1 MRFGRRAA
9 LILLILV
16 TPVPGL
22 AGQPG
27 GHGPCLTVTE
37 SEGRSSGAVVRQL
50 RGLRHVFVTVRLDL
64 AALFGDL
71 STAERILDSENEREA
86 ALQELPPARRAQ
98 AVAMYPGAVARW
110 AEFER
115 LVNAVV
121 RRAGEP
127 PHLAYREVAAAYVAD
142 GPSPICVDAEVLARD
157 RTVLVMAIA
166 GYRLDLIA
174 DVVSGRLTLREV
186 EQASRLRLLGHTEAE
201 IARYLE
207 ARVVARAAV
216 PPPVTDETI
225 VSPRTSAEAMLPTA
239 RVDRARRERFD
250 RAVVRHARR
259 HDVDPDLV
267 RAVIR
272 HESAWNSAARSR
284 KGAIGLMQLMPGTA
298 RLLGVDPFNPEQ
310 NIAGGIR
317 YLANLLALWSGD
329 LDAALVAYVAGPTY
343 ADRWIRGKS
352 PLDDEVRTYLKNVKA
367 SYRARLDTRP
377 DIR

>member
-50 RGLRHVFVTVRLDL
+50 RGLRHVFATVRLDL

-121 RRAGEP
+121 GRAGEP

-142 GPSPICVDAEVLARD
+142 GPSPICVAAEVLARD
-157 RTVLVMAIA
+157 RTVLVMAMS
-166 GYRLDLIA
+166 GYSPSVIG
-174 DVVSGRLTLREV
+174 DVVTGRLTIHVVKEAGKR
-186 EQASRLRLLGHTEAE
+186 RLLGHTDAE
-201 IARYLE
+201 VARYLE
-207 ARVVARAAV
+207 ANVVARATVQARG
-216 PPPVTDETI
+216 PTMTSGLPLALAAPAPVA
-225 VSPRTSAEAMLPTA
+225 PRVRAM
-239 RVDRARRERFD
+239 RGRFD
-250 RAVVRHARR
+250 DAVVRYARR
-259 HDVDPDLV
+259 HGVDPDLV
-267 RAVIR
+267 RAVISN
-272 HESAWNSAARSR
+272 ESAWDATARSH
-284 KGAIGLMQLMPGTA
+284 KGAIGLMQLMPDTA
-298 RLLGVDPFNPEQ
+298 RLLGVNPFDPEQ

-317 YLANLLALWSGD
+317 YLADVLALLDGN

-343 ADRWIRGKS
+343 ARRWVRGKAM
-352 PLDDEVRTYLKNVKA
+352 LDDEVRTYLKNVKA
-367 SYRARLDTRP
+367 SYWRQGGGRKD
-377 DIR
+377 